1 MAGDPFSFEV
11 GRSCGLVRSR
21 TTLKVPMPK
30 LLFTTT
36 VIEHARPG
44 FDLAITTDESNVI
57 QLNWTP
63 HRDDYLEEP

>member
-1 MAGDPFSFEV
+1 
-11 GRSCGLVRSR
+11 
-21 TTLKVPMPK
+21 MPK

-57 QLNWTP
+57 QLNWMP
-63 HRDDYLEEP
+63 HQDDYLEEP